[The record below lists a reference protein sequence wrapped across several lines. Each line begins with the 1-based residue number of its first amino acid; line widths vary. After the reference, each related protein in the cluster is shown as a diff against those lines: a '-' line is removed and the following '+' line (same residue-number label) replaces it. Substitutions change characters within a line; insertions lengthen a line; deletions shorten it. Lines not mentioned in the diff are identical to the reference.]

1 MKISILHFDSWEV
14 QKEDG
19 EWKREKLSKKKEK
32 EKGKHFSELKDKN
45 AQIAKPSSVQPP
57 SRKKKNIHTKAHYE
71 TLELHGGKY
80 PKIF

>member
-32 EKGKHFSELKDKN
+32 RKRQTLFRTEGQECSDCKAIKC
-45 AQIAKPSSVQPP
+45 IAPFK
-57 SRKKKNIHTKAHYE
+57 
-71 TLELHGGKY
+71 
-80 PKIF
+80 

>member
-19 EWKREKLSKKKEK
+19 EWKREKLSKKKKKK

-57 SRKKKNIHTKAHYE
+57 SSKKKKYSHQG
-71 TLELHGGKY
+71 TL
-80 PKIF
+80 